1 MTRSSSALWSLLR
14 ADGASGSSHRNVQCH
29 GGANERL
36 QRLFINL
43 VALMEI
49 DGTPGVAFEAGVE
62 EARRV
67 LQRGALG
74 EGHLHDILV
83 RLTGADYSGVRP
95 HRNPSPLP
103 LLDHFGV
110 GLLDENSYPS
120 ERLAPPIT
128 QLLDFR
134 IYQLRGRVSSFSFL
148 RAARRLLHG
157 CCRFLH
163 GCYVEVDFAFCVE
176 PQMKSLKNTVEE
188 PFASPPREAR
198 IHGFPLAVALR
209 HFA

>member
-83 RLTGADYSGVRP
+83 RLTGADNSGVRP

-110 GLLDENSYPS
+110 GLLDENADPS

-128 QLLDFR
+128 QLLDSR
-134 IYQLRGRVSSFSFL
+134 IDQPRGRVSSGSFR
-148 RAARRLLHG
+148 RAALRRLLG
-157 CCRFLH
+157 RPSGSGGERF
-163 GCYVEVDFAFCVE
+163 GRGFAHWSILLSRSSSWSNRLCQKPAIWLV
-176 PQMKSLKNTVEE
+176 QSISGAKA
-188 PFASPPREAR
+188 ASC
-198 IHGFPLAVALR
+198 AL
-209 HFA
+209 

>member
-83 RLTGADYSGVRP
+83 RLTGADDSGVRP
-95 HRNPSPLP
+95 YRNPSPLP

-110 GLLDENSYPS
+110 GLLDESSDPS
-120 ERLAPPIT
+120 KRLAPPIT
-128 QLLDFR
+128 QLLDSR
-134 IYQLRGRVSSFSFL
+134 IYQPRGRVSSCSFL
-148 RAARRLLHG
+148 RAALLHG
-157 CCRFLH
+157 GCCFLH
-163 GCYVEVDFAFCVE
+163 GWCRSPAAHIRSPGSWLACFFATFADFLDV
-176 PQMKSLKNTVEE
+176 L
-188 PFASPPREAR
+188 
-198 IHGFPLAVALR
+198 LATAESVSIAVLVIGPS
-209 HFA
+209 F

>member
-1 MTRSSSALWSLLR
+1 MTRSSSALLSLLR
-14 ADGASGSSHRNVQCH
+14 ADGAGGSVRRRVQRH

-74 EGHLHDILV
+74 EGHLHGILV
-83 RLTGADYSGVRP
+83 RLTGADDAGVRP
-95 HRNPSPLP
+95 HRNASPLP

-110 GLLDENSYPS
+110 GLPDENSDP
-120 ERLAPPIT
+120 
-128 QLLDFR
+128 
-134 IYQLRGRVSSFSFL
+134 G
-148 RAARRLLHG
+148 
-157 CCRFLH
+157 
-163 GCYVEVDFAFCVE
+163 
-176 PQMKSLKNTVEE
+176 
-188 PFASPPREAR
+188 
-198 IHGFPLAVALR
+198 
-209 HFA
+209 